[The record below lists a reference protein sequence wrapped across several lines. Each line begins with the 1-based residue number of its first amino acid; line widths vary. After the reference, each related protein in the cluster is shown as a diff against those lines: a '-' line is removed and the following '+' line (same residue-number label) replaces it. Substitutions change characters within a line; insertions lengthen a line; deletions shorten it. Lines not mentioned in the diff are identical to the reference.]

1 MAKKK
6 KSLEIDPEAS
16 KSTIEGFRGGMRL
29 PLDRIMEKGTKLRTV
44 LEIHIKEIF
53 DKEKS
58 NQRTLE
64 DNLTKWQKIYFGQ
77 KEPKT
82 WPFPNCFSR
91 DTEILT
97 SNGWWPVDEVRPL
110 QKVLSLNPKTK
121 ESSFQR
127 IKKTISRFEEKLIN
141 LKSNSIDLLVTED
154 HNILAY
160 SQECEKPKFIKAKD
174 VRGGWKI
181 PLVSKFIDGINP
193 DDIDGYNPEK
203 IVQFIGWYIAEGWT
217 YKHGTIGI
225 AQSEINQEKRD
236 KIENLLLSLDFKFK
250 KKKWGFLV
258 SCKKITPYLRACLRS
273 LGHSHEK
280 HIPPFIKQLNPRLLS
295 LLLNAMVAG
304 DGHIRKDGET
314 TYYTTSKKLADDVQ
328 EISQKIGL
336 RARITIRDDCGREI
350 YTHHKY
356 VTPGITR
363 HLGYCVSILKRSFA
377 KTRNLSKTI
386 VDYNDFVYCFTTE
399 PFHTVYVRRN
409 GIACWSGQCS
419 NVAVPI
425 TRSAVDTVFVRIVDA
440 IFNKM
445 NVWIV
450 KARKAEFI
458 DLAKEVEDGLDWFQR
473 NILHLK
479 RKLLS
484 PLMQG
489 LKTGTGIGELVYE
502 EKRRTVYRYA
512 TPEEEKD
519 PAIHKYPLPKTNT
532 KGIKYV
538 QQLYAGP
545 NFYPVSREDFI
556 LSSDATEIEDAYLVG
571 NRFYLRKTQL
581 ESRVRQD
588 LYDKEPVEK
597 ITAPDQYSDQR
608 KGRATIDKKELDTV
622 PYTDPYELWKLWL
635 RYDVD
640 EDGEEDDIMVV
651 YHPSSGQILRGIY
664 APLFSGMRPYTKFIF
679 YPKEF
684 SFDGEGIVQIL
695 EHLQVTLDTLVNQMI
710 DRVTQINAPILF
722 TREGC
727 GLDGVKSLT
736 PGRVYPLADTPK
748 DAIQEFRFSDVTIS
762 LSNEIQWIVSMMD
775 RAVGVTP
782 ISLGIST
789 AERPVAKD
797 TFAQQEETNKKFAFG
812 TDNLR
817 DCITELG
824 YKILEFIA
832 QYQPNFEYHKAGD
845 KGMPETRTVQFP
857 VEYIRDAFEIE
868 LAASSELLNKEV
880 RREIFMQVYQLLSDF
895 MTKIG
900 GMAQMI
906 TSPQVPSD
914 FKKVLIDGSNKSVLI
929 LNKILEN
936 FPDMKDSKNLIMDIT
951 EAIDTEKM
959 IQQSADIIA
968 EKQQKAQAQ
977 AQQQGQGPPQPEQI
991 PQNAPLAS
999 AEQMLMPQ
1007 GQ

>member
-1 MAKKK
+1 
-6 KSLEIDPEAS
+6 
-16 KSTIEGFRGGMRL
+16 
-29 PLDRIMEKGTKLRTV
+29 
-44 LEIHIKEIF
+44 
-53 DKEKS
+53 
-58 NQRTLE
+58 
-64 DNLTKWQKIYFGQ
+64 
-77 KEPKT
+77 
-82 WPFPNCFSR
+82 
-91 DTEILT
+91 
-97 SNGWWPVDEVRPL
+97 
-110 QKVLSLNPKTK
+110 
-121 ESSFQR
+121 
-127 IKKTISRFEEKLIN
+127 
-141 LKSNSIDLLVTED
+141 
-154 HNILAY
+154 
-160 SQECEKPKFIKAKD
+160 
-174 VRGGWKI
+174 
-181 PLVSKFIDGINP
+181 
-193 DDIDGYNPEK
+193 
-203 IVQFIGWYIAEGWT
+203 
-217 YKHGTIGI
+217 
-225 AQSEINQEKRD
+225 
-236 KIENLLLSLDFKFK
+236 
-250 KKKWGFLV
+250 
-258 SCKKITPYLRACLRS
+258 
-273 LGHSHEK
+273 
-280 HIPPFIKQLNPRLLS
+280 
-295 LLLNAMVAG
+295 
-304 DGHIRKDGET
+304 
-314 TYYTTSKKLADDVQ
+314 
-328 EISQKIGL
+328 
-336 RARITIRDDCGREI
+336 
-350 YTHHKY
+350 
-356 VTPGITR
+356 
-363 HLGYCVSILKRSFA
+363 
-377 KTRNLSKTI
+377 
-386 VDYNDFVYCFTTE
+386 
-399 PFHTVYVRRN
+399 
-409 GIACWSGQCS
+409 
-419 NVAVPI
+419 
-425 TRSAVDTVFVRIVDA
+425 
-440 IFNKM
+440 
-445 NVWIV
+445 
-450 KARKAEFI
+450 
-458 DLAKEVEDGLDWFQR
+458 
-473 NILHLK
+473 
-479 RKLLS
+479 
-484 PLMQG
+484 
-489 LKTGTGIGELVYE
+489 
-502 EKRRTVYRYA
+502 
-512 TPEEEKD
+512 
-519 PAIHKYPLPKTNT
+519 
-532 KGIKYV
+532 
-538 QQLYAGP
+538 
-545 NFYPVSREDFI
+545 
-556 LSSDATEIEDAYLVG
+556 
-571 NRFYLRKTQL
+571 
-581 ESRVRQD
+581 

-736 PGRVYPLADTPK
+736 PGRVYALADTPK
-748 DAIQEFRFSDVTIS
+748 DAVQEFRFSDVTIS
-762 LSNEIQWIVSMMD
+762 LSNEIQWIASMMD

-832 QYQPNFEYHKAGD
+832 QYQPSFEYHKEGA

-936 FPDMKDSKNLIMDIT
+936 FPDMKDSKNLIMDIS
-951 EAIDTEKM
+951 EVVDTDKL

-968 EKQQKAQAQ
+968 EQQQAAQ
-977 AQQQGQGPPQPEQI
+977 AQQGPPQGQQGPPQGQQI

-999 AEQMLMPQ
+999 PEQMLMPQ

>member
-1 MAKKK
+1 MARKKK
-6 KSLEIDPEAS
+6 TELEIDPEAS
-16 KSTIEGFRGGMRL
+16 KSTIEGFRGGLRL
-29 PLDRIMEKGTKLRTV
+29 PLDGVMSNGTKLRSV
-44 LEIHIKEIF
+44 LEVHVREVF

-58 NQRTLE
+58 NQSKLE

-77 KEPKT
+77 KEPKS
-82 WPFPNCFSR
+82 WPFPN
-91 DTEILT
+91 
-97 SNGWWPVDEVRPL
+97 
-110 QKVLSLNPKTK
+110 
-121 ESSFQR
+121 
-127 IKKTISRFEEKLIN
+127 
-141 LKSNSIDLLVTED
+141 
-154 HNILAY
+154 
-160 SQECEKPKFIKAKD
+160 
-174 VRGGWKI
+174 
-181 PLVSKFIDGINP
+181 
-193 DDIDGYNPEK
+193 
-203 IVQFIGWYIAEGWT
+203 
-217 YKHGTIGI
+217 
-225 AQSEINQEKRD
+225 
-236 KIENLLLSLDFKFK
+236 
-250 KKKWGFLV
+250 
-258 SCKKITPYLRACLRS
+258 
-273 LGHSHEK
+273 
-280 HIPPFIKQLNPRLLS
+280 
-295 LLLNAMVAG
+295 
-304 DGHIRKDGET
+304 
-314 TYYTTSKKLADDVQ
+314 
-328 EISQKIGL
+328 
-336 RARITIRDDCGREI
+336 
-350 YTHHKY
+350 
-356 VTPGITR
+356 
-363 HLGYCVSILKRSFA
+363 
-377 KTRNLSKTI
+377 
-386 VDYNDFVYCFTTE
+386 
-399 PFHTVYVRRN
+399 
-409 GIACWSGQCS
+409 CS

-425 TRSAVDTVFVRIVDA
+425 TRSAVDTVFVRIIDA
-440 IFNKM
+440 IFNKT

-450 KARKAEFI
+450 KARKAEFV

-473 NILHLK
+473 NILRLK
-479 RKLLS
+479 KKIMS

-489 LKTGTGIGELVYE
+489 LKSGTGIGELVYE

-512 TPEEEKD
+512 TPDEEKD
-519 PAIHKYPLPKTNT
+519 PSIHKYPLPKTST
-532 KGIKYV
+532 RGIKYV

-545 NFYPVSREDFI
+545 NFYPVSREDFLI
-556 LSSDATEIEDAYLVG
+556 SSDATEIEDAYLVG
-571 NRFYLRKTQL
+571 NRFTLRKAQL
-581 ESRVRQD
+581 QSRVKQD

-597 ITAPDQYSDQR
+597 ITAPDQLSDQR
-608 KGRATIDKKELDTV
+608 KGRAKVDGKELDTV

-736 PGRVYPLADTPK
+736 PGRVYALVDTPK
-748 DAIQEFRFSDVTIS
+748 DAIEEFRYSDVTVS

-832 QYQPNFEYHKAGD
+832 QYQPTFEYHKEGKA
-845 KGMPETRTVQFP
+845 GMPETRTVQFP

-895 MTKIG
+895 MTKVG

-914 FKKVLIDGSNKSVLI
+914 MKKVLIDGSNKSVLI

-936 FPDMKDSKNLIMDIT
+936 FPDLKDSESLIMDVGKV
-951 EAIDTEKM
+951 IDVGKM

-968 EKQQKAQAQ
+968 EQQQAAQ
-977 AQQQGQGPPQPEQI
+977 AQQGPSQGQQGPPQEQI

-999 AEQMLMPQ
+999 PEQMLMPQ